1 VSGEPLLRV
10 EHLDVRY
17 RTAETDLPVL
27 RDVSIH
33 VDRGEIVGIVGESGC
48 GKSTLSSA
56 VMRLLPPNGMITGG
70 RICLGDRDLTALDP
84 EAIRRLRGP
93 EIAMIFQDP
102 LSSLNPVFPV
112 WTQIRDA
119 VAAHVDRRDFD
130 ATALRARAAATLVEL
145 GIADAVRRLDDYPHQ
160 FSGGMRQR
168 IVIAMALLLKPDLL
182 IADEPTSALDAT
194 MQAQIVSILARL
206 RRERNLAVMFV
217 THDLAL
223 VANLCDRVVVMYCGS
238 VVETG
243 PVRSVFRDP
252 VHPYTRALIGA
263 IPRRHEHVERLVTI
277 RGSVPSLSQLPAGC
291 VYAAR
296 CDLARATCR
305 AGVPDVREH
314 DGRLVR
320 CFATDPASTYAHD
333 AAEVAEG

>member
-1 VSGEPLLRV
+1 MSGGPLLRV

-17 RTAETDLPVL
+17 RTAEADLPVL

-33 VDRGEIVGIVGESGC
+33 VDRGETVGIVGESGC

-56 VMRLLPPNGMITGG
+56 VMRLLPPNGTITGG

-84 EAIRRLRGP
+84 EPMRRLRGP
-93 EIAMIFQDP
+93 DIAMIFQDP

-130 ATALRARAAATLVEL
+130 AATLRTRAAATLVEL
-145 GIADAVRRLDDYPHQ
+145 GIADAERRLDDYPHQ

-168 IVIAMALLLKPDLL
+168 IVIAMALLLNPELL

-243 PVRSVFRDP
+243 PVRSVFRKP
-252 VHPYTRALIGA
+252 VHPYTRALIGS
-263 IPRRHEHVERLVTI
+263 IPSRHEHVERLVTI
-277 RGSVPSLSQLPAGC
+277 PGSVPSLSQLPGGC
-291 VYAAR
+291 AFAER
-296 CDLARATCR
+296 CDQARATCR
-305 AGVPDVREH
+305 AQVPDVREH

-320 CFATDPASTYAHD
+320 SFATDPASHYAQE
-333 AAEVAEG
+333 AEVETE